1 MRCEGPSFRLRVLQA
16 YQQYPPSKKKIL
28 GTIHPSESGITGSGL
43 RSVTESTQPIS
54 RMNSIVSFGPPLCRF
69 LFSFSSLNNS

>member
-1 MRCEGPSFRLRVLQA
+1 VKVRPFGSACCERINNILQ
-16 YQQYPPSKKKIL
+16 QKKKKL